1 MAISAQQLKVSS
13 VGRPVLKAPRPH
25 VLPVFWAN
33 FFGRVYV
40 INIQRPIVIKAAA
53 SAPAAEV
60 LDKSQFTFP
69 IPRVLVYS
77 VSVLVPKSAHAF
89 VGAKSISALF
99 PASFARSVFAPS
111 MRKVAGLAAKFGA
124 FVFGDRIRAVGA
136 RIHGDSITKYFDIAC
151 RRIEDAQRQQRLLA

>member
-13 VGRPVLKAPRPH
+13 VGRPVLKTPRPH
-25 VLPVFWAN
+25 VLPVFGAN

-40 INIQRPIVIKAAA
+40 INVQRPIVIKAAA
-53 SAPAAEV
+53 SALTAEL
-60 LDKSQFTFP
+60 LDERQFALP

-77 VSVLVPKSAHAF
+77 VSVFVPKSTHAF

-99 PASFARSVFAPS
+99 PAGFARSVFAPP

-124 FVFGDRIRAVGA
+124 FVFGDRVRAVGA
-136 RIHGDSITKYFDIAC
+136 RIHGAIITKYFDIAC
-151 RRIEDAQRQQRLLA
+151 RRIEDAQRQQRLFA